1 MRIPRL
7 LLYLAA
13 AFLAGFLLIQLIPID
28 KTNPPITREV
38 RWDSDQTRALAQ
50 RACFDCHSN
59 ETVWPWY
66 TNIAPPKF
74 MVANHVRDG
83 REHLN
88 FSEWD
93 RPQHD
98 PDEVAELIEDGDMP
112 LRNYLLMHPE
122 AVLSEAEQQQLID
135 GLEATFAQDPPIED
149 EHD

>member
-28 KTNPPITREV
+28 KTNPSITREV

>member
-74 MVANHVRDG
+74 MVADHVRDG